1 MRAKKILSML
11 LVVVMMLSLFPMNA
25 FALGGGREIGV
36 GGGFGRDIGEDE
48 IREFDPTDYEEEGE
62 DPVDYFQTT
71 DGETGITVTV
81 ASPFNALPTKAEVR
95 LQPVDPESVREAVE
109 SVVEGQPNILVAMD
123 ISFWL
128 DGQEIEPDQPVNVKI
143 SAPEL
148 TDVQNLQVVHIPDAG
163 EEDALP
169 NTVELVTEEEMTIPV
184 GTNEVAFRADSFS
197 VYAVIGEG
205 EEGDNARL
213 AVNFFNL
220 AFSNKAIATVY
231 IKNSDLYAGTG
242 EREDGKSYIEDI
254 VYDPGIG
261 EGYTLGNN
269 MFRGWSID
277 AADANPQPEATEE
290 DPDPEAIPYGRNY
303 NRNTKVY
310 TIEDITKYLSG
321 RLGSIKEGD
330 ELNIYAMIFQTY
342 TISYF
347 GVSTDVS
354 MGMHTVFAPLENGAE
369 APYTID
375 MAFTPDDNEHYFEG
389 WMVLSGA
396 ENIVSAVD
404 AKGNAIPCPPADVN
418 ANEPTVFPNGTKL
431 VVKGN
436 VQFSVSQPAG
446 RWLIFKENGKGATY
460 NAPEFVRS
468 GEITVRPTNAQRENM
483 VRNGYDFVGWYELE
497 VNIDDN
503 GRAVPVKDDDGNFVF
518 ASENE
523 FQFGQQLTKETIIA
537 AKWTPRTNS
546 PYTVIIWQQNVSG
559 DGYDFKEAIPF
570 TGKTGDPITG
580 VQQTGAAVVDY
591 DENHEERSTNN
602 VKVNNVEKAYEG
614 FHVGS
619 YDTQNDKVVRIS
631 AEGNTVVNVYY
642 DRNGVL
648 LRFNLYGTHYDA
660 VENPNLASDYNS
672 YFIQIGND
680 YYRVYR
686 ISADGEYL
694 YYFRYPV
701 DYSNLQ
707 HENGEN
713 EASDDTDYFL
723 EYSGTI
729 CPVYYNTSNRRWE
742 VSYRG
747 TSYSYYNVFR
757 GYSIFVPYN
766 LPEDPTFYTQG
777 NGWYVYDTFY
787 GLYGSSLVDGK
798 NTWPSAYD
806 WYSQH
811 NSYGEV
817 GGTQTTFLDA
827 FLPASTS
834 MSIDFWGKTTSG
846 SYYIRFYKQNASK
859 TEYELAN
866 EVKTDRDSYGY
877 INFNLSDKYTG
888 FQCVGYST
896 TALTDYSK
904 MNKVGEIMSP
914 EDDPKARYYDAD
926 PSQPGYQ
933 YAVSSGNLY
942 IYFDRLAYPISY
954 FDGVYVDGN
963 GNVLDEDPVT
973 QGFGSTDDITY
984 GSDIKSYGNPYL
996 SDGTTPNP
1004 DYKIP
1009 TRDGYVFDGWYAD
1022 SSCST
1027 KYVFDTMPYG
1037 GVSVYAKWVKIQF
1050 RVFLRPNVP
1059 TTDESLFWGDEEQ
1072 GMNFRITEGDYVS
1085 APTGTRSKYVF
1096 VGWFLDEEFER
1107 VFNAE
1112 IVPLTRSIVTDDY
1125 DKTAKENMTDNKAE
1139 EPDPEKPGQNRNVP
1153 IKKWGELEPGDPG
1166 VNKDVNRFWITK
1178 KLDLYAKWKAILVGA
1193 DGISVLYDEVPL
1205 KDGETD
1211 QHGHGVTGSAPT
1223 DGTPARLYED
1233 NSKAIAQAA
1242 STALSEDEQFLY
1254 WVVQKWNGSAFVDAD
1269 KDGELIKVY
1278 PGDNFTVLADY
1289 ARIEKI
1295 DNQHNSYKVQLRAAY
1310 GPKDG
1315 PDPTHITWYS
1325 NIYDSTSTAITQ
1337 PEAIVAKAPTG
1348 ENYTA
1353 LGFVSG
1359 KGYGFDRQGVQI
1371 NKGIAI
1377 PAADTFNVPGYVF
1390 LGWGRV
1396 DQQTS
1401 ETGNDPGASGN
1412 TEGVVALRAAS
1423 GITDPKDLNEENLFL
1438 KWDSEKQEYQVKVS
1452 ENRWVKVTQV
1462 ACDEETPYHDMY
1474 AVWAPAFYVY
1484 HTGDNTVER
1493 VMMTSGGDSP
1503 MGTAASTFD
1512 LTKLVDKN
1520 EYLYGG
1526 YYKSYAN
1533 IGTKIQGGNTLD
1545 TAALAWSAVSDST
1558 TILPEGETYDA
1569 LNSLVAAGKVS
1580 KATDMG
1586 ATRYTGQAGAFTLA
1600 DAYQTA
1606 NNDAPGNAITPKAG
1620 EVYYIKEVPAKD
1632 FLQPRL
1638 RYTFRAGTGEIGA
1651 TWLFTNSDDMNY
1663 SQVGFIVDNGG
1674 EKPIEVTSDWKNYTQ
1689 VTIEALT
1696 THAKTIYYSG
1706 TEPTNTDS
1714 NTTLKKLFDSGKI
1727 GYALVYNNFNLYDE
1741 GSQYNNPNH
1750 DDPVE
1755 ILKDPSRAYMFWVTP
1770 DGMIVTSTAERT
1782 YKGIKNDSTCGID
1795 TSKPTVKASTID
1807 VYTAPVSGN

>member
-1 MRAKKILSML
+1 MSKRAKRL
-11 LVVVMMLSLFPMNA
+11 LSLLMALVMVMSLSTPA

-71 DGETGITVTV
+71 DDETGITVTV

-163 EEDALP
+163 EEDAMP

-197 VYAVIGEG
+197 VYAVVGGG

-220 AFSNKAIATVY
+220 DFNATDPIATVY

-242 EREDGKSYIEDI
+242 EHENGKSYIEDI

-277 AADANPQPEATEE
+277 AADANPQPVATEE

-303 NRNTKVY
+303 DRNTKVY

-321 RLGSIKEGD
+321 RLGTIKEGD

-354 MGMHTVFAPLENGAE
+354 MGMHTVFAPLETGAE

-396 ENIVSAVD
+396 ENIVSAED
-404 AKGNAIPCPPADVN
+404 ADGNEIACPPDDVN
-418 ANEPTVFPNGTKL
+418 ADEPTVFPNGTKL

-460 NAPEFVRS
+460 NAPEFVKS

-483 VRNGYDFVGWYELE
+483 VRNGYDFVGWYELQVTYDE
-497 VNIDDN
+497 N

-518 ASENE
+518 ASESE
-523 FQFGQQLTKETIIA
+523 FVFGQQLTKETIIA

-570 TGKTGDPITG
+570 TGKTGDPITV

-648 LRFNLYGTHYDA
+648 LRFNLYGTNTTYTE
-660 VENPNLASDYNS
+660 VTNPN
-672 YFIQIGND
+672 F
-680 YYRVYR
+680 
-686 ISADGEYL
+686 
-694 YYFRYPV
+694 
-701 DYSNLQ
+701 
-707 HENGEN
+707 
-713 EASDDTDYFL
+713 
-723 EYSGTI
+723 
-729 CPVYYNTSNRRWE
+729 
-742 VSYRG
+742 
-747 TSYSYYNVFR
+747 SYSYYWYKIGEQYFIADLVGGKYYYYEPIARNAMTHSSGSNESQNNTEYFVINNGQTYYVWYR
-757 GYSIFVPYN
+757 DAYISGGWRYSTSSTGN
-766 LPEDPTFYTQG
+766 GSSLPSNYQVYVRRAISEPSPTFYSASTST
-777 NGWYVYDTFY
+777 GWYVYDTFY

-806 WYSQH
+806 WYSLH
-811 NSYGEV
+811 DDYGRV

-834 MSIDFWGKTTSG
+834 MSIDFWGTTTSG

-859 TEYELAN
+859 TDYELAN
-866 EVKTDRDSYGY
+866 EVKTDTDDYGH

-1022 SSCST
+1022 SSCSS
-1027 KYVFDTMPYG
+1027 KYVFNTMPYG

-1059 TTDESLFWGDEEQ
+1059 TTDDSLFWGDEEQ

-1085 APTGTRSKYVF
+1085 APTGTRNRYVF

-1125 DKTAKENMTDNKAE
+1125 DKTAKENMTDNYAE

-1178 KLDLYAKWKAILVGA
+1178 KLDLYAKWKAILDGA

-1295 DNQHNSYKVQLRAAY
+1295 DDAHNSYKVQLRAAY

-1337 PEAIVAKAPTG
+1337 PEDTIVAKAPTG
-1348 ENYTA
+1348 EVYTA

-1377 PAADTFNVPGYVF
+1377 PTADTFNVPGYVF

-1412 TEGVVALRAAS
+1412 TEGVVALRGAS

-1493 VMMTSGGDSP
+1493 VMMTSS
-1503 MGTAASTFD
+1503 GTSTEATANTFD
-1512 LTKLVDKN
+1512 LTELVDKSQ
-1520 EYLYGG
+1520 YLYGG
-1526 YYKSYAN
+1526 YYKSYS
-1533 IGTKIQGGNTLD
+1533 GVSPEFSVSKLG
-1545 TAALAWSAVSDST
+1545 WSKVTDA
-1558 TILPEGETYDA
+1558 DA
-1569 LNSLVAAGKVS
+1569 LVPGEGTASTNLNNLVIAGKVS
-1580 KATDMG
+1580 EASDLVGCTN
-1586 ATRYTGQAGAFTLA
+1586 YTGVTPTMFSEAYTQRGDKITPEAGA
-1600 DAYQTA
+1600 
-1606 NNDAPGNAITPKAG
+1606 
-1620 EVYYIKEVPAKD
+1620 VYYIKEVPIND

-1638 RYTFRAGTGEIGA
+1638 RYTYRPATGEIG
-1651 TWLFTNSDDMNY
+1651 TSWLFTNTDDESY
-1663 SQVGFIVDNGG
+1663 SNIGFMIDNTIDG
-1674 EKPIEVTSDWKNYTQ
+1674 ENNPVEVAADKYYP
-1689 VTIEALT
+1689 TITITALT
-1696 THAKTIYYSG
+1696 TGNQVVYYTG
-1706 TEPTNTDS
+1706 TTAPGTSTDKITYTS
-1714 NTTLKKLFDSGKI
+1714 LFPKGTMS
-1727 GYALVYNNFNLYDE
+1727 YVMVYYNNDLYGDERDHKLEGFVNLMDQS
-1741 GSQYNNPNH
+1741 GAS
-1750 DDPVE
+1750 
-1755 ILKDPSRAYMFWVTP
+1755 AYMFWVTP
-1770 DGMIVTSTAERT
+1770 DGMKVTSKALRSYSNLGTTSCTADKT
-1782 YKGIKNDSTCGID
+1782 HDN
-1795 TSKPTVKASTID
+1795 VSTIT
-1807 VYTAPVSGN
+1807 VYTAPTSGN